1 VRHWTQI
8 KPPRLLVSSIPHWSV
23 MAKQLTEYKPV
34 YLIVGDQD
42 LLLDQAVEALKSSVA
57 EVADLDF
64 NLETFDGESASADN
78 VVAACNT
85 LPFVSERRLVI
96 VRGVDKMSKHNAEAL
111 VRYAEDPSPT
121 TILALVAK
129 KLAKNTRLFKVVD
142 KLGGVIER
150 KTPEAREFPRAVQEM
165 FARMG
170 KRISLEGAEYLVS
183 AVGRDLQRLTV
194 EVGKTVSYVGP
205 RIDIGL
211 ADVEEVAS
219 TTARASVYELG
230 TALGNRDCATALRLL
245 NRLVGDGES
254 VFGLHALALRQ
265 LRDLL
270 SARALIDRGEDSQ
283 DDLAQ
288 ALGRPAWQMRNL
300 GRQARRFSAG
310 ELVGLLRAAAAM
322 EAEMK
327 TSRDPRLA
335 FERWIVRVCG

>member
-1 VRHWTQI
+1 
-8 KPPRLLVSSIPHWSV
+8 
-23 MAKQLTEYKPV
+23 MAKQLVEYKSV
-34 YLIVGDQD
+34 YLIVGEQD
-42 LLLDQAVEALKSSVA
+42 LLLNSALEALKASVA

-64 NLETFDGESASADN
+64 NLETFEGESADVDD

-96 VRGVDKMSKHNAEAL
+96 VRGVDKMPKDGTDAL

-129 KLAKNTRLFKVVD
+129 KLAKNTRLFKIVD

-150 KTPEAREFPRAVQEM
+150 KNPEPREFPRLVQDM
-165 FARMG
+165 FTRAG
-170 KRISLEGAEYLVS
+170 KRISLEGAEYLVG
-183 AVGRDLQRLTV
+183 AVGRDLQRLSV
-194 EVGKTVSYVGP
+194 EVGKTVSYVGD
-205 RIDIGL
+205 RVEVGL
-211 ADVEEVAS
+211 SDAEEVAS
-219 TTARASVYELG
+219 TTAKTSVFELG
-230 TALGNRDCATALRLL
+230 TALGNRDCAAALRLL
-245 NRLVGDGES
+245 NRLLGDGES

-270 SARALIDRGEDSQ
+270 SARALIDRGTGSQ
-283 DDLAQ
+283 DDLAR

-300 GRQARRFSAG
+300 AGQAKRFSAG
-310 ELVGLLRAAAAM
+310 ELVALLQAAAAS

-335 FERWIVRVCG
+335 FERWIVKVCG

>member
-1 VRHWTQI
+1 
-8 KPPRLLVSSIPHWSV
+8 
-23 MAKQLTEYKPV
+23 MAKQLVEYKSV
-34 YLIVGDQD
+34 YLIVGEQD
-42 LLLDQAVEALKSSVA
+42 LLLNSALEALKASVA

-64 NLETFDGESASADN
+64 NLETFEGESADVDD

-96 VRGVDKMSKHNAEAL
+96 VRGVDKMPKDGTDAL

-129 KLAKNTRLFKVVD
+129 KLAKNTRLFKIVD

-150 KTPEAREFPRAVQEM
+150 KNPEPREFPRLVQDM
-165 FARMG
+165 FTRAG
-170 KRISLEGAEYLVS
+170 KRISLEGAEYLVG
-183 AVGRDLQRLTV
+183 AVGRDLQRLSV
-194 EVGKTVSYVGP
+194 EVGKTVSYVGD
-205 RIDIGL
+205 RVEVGL
-211 ADVEEVAS
+211 SDAEEVAS
-219 TTARASVYELG
+219 TTAKTSVFELG
-230 TALGNRDCATALRLL
+230 TALGNRDCAAALRLL
-245 NRLVGDGES
+245 NRLLGDGES

-270 SARALIDRGEDSQ
+270 SARALIDRGTGSQ
-283 DDLAQ
+283 DDLAR

-300 GRQARRFSAG
+300 AGQAKRFSAG
-310 ELVGLLRAAAAM
+310 ELVVLLQAAAAS

-335 FERWIVRVCG
+335 FERWIVKVCG